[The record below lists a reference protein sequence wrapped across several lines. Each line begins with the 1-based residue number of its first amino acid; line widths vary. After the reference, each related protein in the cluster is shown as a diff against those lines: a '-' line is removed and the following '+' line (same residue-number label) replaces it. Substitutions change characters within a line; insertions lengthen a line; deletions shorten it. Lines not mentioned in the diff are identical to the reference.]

1 MIFYEKDSLII
12 FKDKSNYNIMLL
24 VRYIKKKEYKRSLL
38 RKIKNE
44 CNYELREFNDLL
56 NINNL
61 KKYLVIYVGS
71 EIKVMEEIL

>member
-1 MIFYEKDSLII
+1 MNE
-12 FKDKSNYNIMLL
+12 
-24 VRYIKKKEYKRSLL
+24 VKEYKRSLL

-44 CNYELREFNDLL
+44 CNYELKEFNDLL